1 MLGNFS
7 DEVQMLLID
16 SKNEMS
22 KMKHTYIGTEHL
34 LLSILKS
41 NTKIKDELNKRNV
54 YYNNFK
60 KELENNIKLGN
71 KNCKLYVYTPLLK
84 K

>member
-16 SKNEMS
+16 SKNEMN

-41 NTKIKDELNKRNV
+41 NTKVRDELNKRNV
-54 YYNNFK
+54 YYNNF
-60 KELENNIKLGN
+60 NII
-71 KNCKLYVYTPLLK
+71 
-84 K
+84 

>member
-60 KELENNIKLGN
+60 KELENNIG
-71 KNCKLYVYTPLLK
+71 
-84 K
+84 

>member
-54 YYNNFK
+54 
-60 KELENNIKLGN
+60 
-71 KNCKLYVYTPLLK
+71 
-84 K
+84 